1 MSLHTLADGVFV
13 ALLQHILSRILRRLM
28 RAPSE
33 RLLNPIA
40 NGSWRCLD
48 GAHDFDVRVLEYVDR
63 FFIQDAD
70 IWCNCR
76 NEEGGESR
84 KWLISRICEILC
96 WCLTVDVEK
105 HSLAHSWRDVVF
117 RNAEIRSQ
125 VSPINT
131 RKVHQL
137 AFKRIALLDPSI
149 SLGDYRAAVV
159 SPPRYPYEAGKAKEN
174 DRFDLRAPDERQGE
188 LTWMRIAAGDTE

>member
-13 ALLQHILSRILRRLM
+13 ALLQHILSRVLRRLM
-28 RAPSE
+28 KAPAE

-76 NEEGGESR
+76 KGR
-84 KWLISRICEILC
+84 
-96 WCLTVDVEK
+96 EK
-105 HSLAHSWRDVVF
+105 PEMINIEDMWDIMLMSYSWRWETLACSQLVERRFSQCRDTLPSVVDQ
-117 RNAEIRSQ
+117 RSQ
-125 VSPINT
+125 SSSARLQTYRSSGP
-131 RKVHQL
+131 VH
-137 AFKRIALLDPSI
+137 
-149 SLGDYRAAVV
+149 
-159 SPPRYPYEAGKAKEN
+159 
-174 DRFDLRAPDERQGE
+174 
-188 LTWMRIAAGDTE
+188 